1 MRTRYFFAI
10 CVLLAISLVGSPL
23 LAQTDTTAA
32 GSDYGFLSILPPLVA
47 IALALLFRQV
57 IIALLAGIWLG
68 ATFIYFGNPA
78 LGLLRTLDTYLIQAL
93 TDSDHVAIV
102 LFSLILGGM
111 VGIVARSG
119 GTRGLVANL
128 GHRVKTARGA
138 QIWTWLA
145 GLIIFLDDYANAL
158 LVGHSLRPLCDRH
171 RISREKLSY
180 IVDSTSATDTSIAIL
195 STWIGFEIGLISDA
209 YHSVGIEA
217 NSYWI
222 FIQSIPYRFYVV
234 FALVLVFL
242 VAWLARDV
250 GAMWKAEVRAR
261 TTGQLI
267 RPGGVPLSGVDQ
279 LEIGD
284 SPKTPGPAYFA
295 WVPIAVIIVAT
306 LVGLYFDGRAKI
318 SSSAP
323 TLPQILSQANSF
335 HVLMWAAFCGAVV
348 AGALPLLR
356 KRMKLQAVLDAFIAG
371 IQSMNIAIVILI
383 LAWALGQ
390 ICKDMH
396 TAQTVIDWSRPILSP
411 HLLPAAIFTVAALIS
426 FATGTSWGTMA
437 ILFPIAIPAAQTM
450 APSATYAGVFSPN
463 MIHLGTVGAV
473 LAGAVFGDHCSP
485 ISDTTILSSM
495 ASGSDHI
502 DHVKT
507 QIPYAMA
514 AALIALFVG
523 YLPSGWGISP
533 WICLGAGILFLILWL
548 LIFGKKVP

>member
-1 MRTRYFFAI
+1 M
-10 CVLLAISLVGSPL
+10 
-23 LAQTDTTAA
+23 
-32 GSDYGFLSILPPLVA
+32 
-47 IALALLFRQV
+47 
-57 IIALLAGIWLG
+57 
-68 ATFIYFGNPA
+68 
-78 LGLLRTLDTYLIQAL
+78 RTLDTYLIQAL
-93 TDSDHVAIV
+93 ADSDHVAIV

-128 GHRVKTARGA
+128 GRRVTTARGA
-138 QIWTWLA
+138 QIWTWFA
-145 GLIIFLDDYANAL
+145 GLVIFLDDYANAL

-171 RISREKLSY
+171 RVSREKLSY
-180 IVDSTSATDTSIAIL
+180 IVDSTSATDTSLAIL

-209 YHSVGIEA
+209 YHSVGIDA

-242 VAWLARDV
+242 IAWLARDV

-279 LEIGD
+279 LEVGD
-284 SPKTPGPAYFA
+284 APKTPGPAYFA
-295 WVPIAVIIVAT
+295 WIPIAVIIVAT
-306 LVGLYFDGRAKI
+306 LIGLYFDGRSKVPNP
-318 SSSAP
+318 SP
-323 TLPQILSQANSF
+323 TLAQIIGQADSF

-348 AGALPLLR
+348 AGVLPILR
-356 KRMKLQAVLDAFIAG
+356 RSMKLQAVLDAFIAG

-390 ICKDMH
+390 ICKDMN
-396 TAQTVIDWSRPILSP
+396 TAQTVIGWSRPILSP
-411 HLLPAAIFTVAALIS
+411 HLLPGAVFTVAAIIS

-450 APSATYAGVFSPN
+450 APAATYAGVFVPN

-502 DHVKT
+502 DHVNT

-514 AALIALFVG
+514 AALIALFIG
-523 YLPSGWGISP
+523 YLPSGWGIPP
-533 WICLGAGILFLILWL
+533 WICLVAGVLFLALWL
-548 LIFGKKVP
+548 LIFGRKVQEAGKNV